1 MQQRAV
7 KTRQQ
12 ILESAVRVF
21 AEKGFSGATV
31 DEIAE
36 AAAVNKQRIYA
47 YFGSKQGLFE
57 AALLACFSEVE
68 LFSRKMLKEIADSPQ
83 RMTELQL
90 GGFFAAHRRNPRF
103 WRLLSWANLEG
114 VSDLSPLDRARSGD
128 NAEIRRL
135 FDAAVAAG
143 QIRPVDF
150 HTYLFTLLAVSYFYF
165 SNRKT
170 LIHTLGGEL
179 FSDGDGGRLCEQL
192 GNVFQP

>member
-68 LFSRKMLKEIADSPQ
+68 LFSRKMLKEIAASPQ
-83 RMTELQL
+83 RMTELLL

-103 WRLLSWANLEG
+103 RRSTAPAAG
-114 VSDLSPLDRARSGD
+114 TTPKSGGFSTPPSPPGRSG
-128 NAEIRRL
+128 RL
-135 FDAAVAAG
+135 ISTPISLRCWRFRTSTSPTAK
-143 QIRPVDF
+143 R
-150 HTYLFTLLAVSYFYF
+150 
-165 SNRKT
+165 
-170 LIHTLGGEL
+170 
-179 FSDGDGGRLCEQL
+179 
-192 GNVFQP
+192 

>member
-83 RMTELQL
+83 RMTELLL

-170 LIHTLGGEL
+170 LIHTLGG
-179 FSDGDGGRLCEQL
+179 
-192 GNVFQP
+192 